1 VVKLRKK
8 YLTAHRSLL
17 IAHRSNLSAIT
28 YIYLLMKHFLLL
40 LSAFA
45 LAACVANAPAPGT
58 SPEPVTDQD
67 TPEQTGSE
75 KSTLG
80 QPAKAQALD
89 SYRLAT
95 PETVPS
101 TEPVQQS
108 SIDVVPVS
116 EKGKDAQAQAP
127 VDPYKA
133 FPSLAEG
140 VFAYADALYKAGFAD
155 SAVAYLQRFR
165 VIKPLWAQWEA
176 KTDSMIF
183 AFDKV
188 RAERAKRFEPL
199 VLEIQNMNRARAA
212 YSMVAETAD
221 SLIALAPDDSL
232 TRWAIEQKQVAY
244 KNTLAKAKK
253 EYAEIK
259 SLADDKAQFAEAQ
272 KKVTE
277 FQMRYRDFEAE
288 LQIQALVDHIRELA
302 QATDAAAA
310 KYWESHDPAEALAK
324 ADEFIKA
331 GKYKDAKEL
340 LNKLKASKLRKEAN
354 AKYHELADAFCNTQR
369 KETSNL
375 FAKAQKQKDPDKK
388 RELLKQAIAP
398 LDKCMSEYPDNSQK
412 KTVVENRQFLEKEIQ
427 K

>member
-1 VVKLRKK
+1 LSDPSGEPSVNAERDSSGQPS
-8 YLTAHRSLL
+8 TAPESE
-17 IAHRSNLSAIT
+17 S
-28 YIYLLMKHFLLL
+28 
-40 LSAFA
+40 
-45 LAACVANAPAPGT
+45 GT
-58 SPEPVTDQD
+58 SQSTVQSADSATPTAETTTSAPSKASEAVPLTDI
-67 TPEQTGSE
+67 GN
-75 KSTLG
+75 G
-80 QPAKAQALD
+80 QP
-89 SYRLAT
+89 
-95 PETVPS
+95 
-101 TEPVQQS
+101 
-108 SIDVVPVS
+108 
-116 EKGKDAQAQAP
+116 AP
-127 VDPYKA
+127 VDPYTA
-133 FPSLAEG
+133 FPTLVDG
-140 VFAYADALYKAGFAD
+140 VFAHANALYKAGLAD

-176 KTDSMIF
+176 KTDSMIL
-183 AFDKV
+183 AFDKT
-188 RAERAKRFEPL
+188 RAEKAKQYEPL

-212 YSMVAETAD
+212 YSMVAQTAD
-221 SLIALAPDDSL
+221 SLISLEPGDAL
-232 TRWAIEQKQVAY
+232 TKWATEQKQVAY

-288 LQIQALVDHIRELA
+288 LHIQALVDHIREAA
-302 QATDAAAA
+302 QATDAAAV
-310 KYWESHDPAEALAK
+310 KYWESHDPAAALAK

-331 GKYKDAKEL
+331 GKYKDAKDL

-354 AKYHELADAFCNTQR
+354 AKYRELADAYCNTQR

-375 FAKAQKQKDPDKK
+375 FAKAQKQKDPEKK

-412 KTVVENRQFLEKEIQ
+412 KTVVENRQFLEKELQ

>member
-1 VVKLRKK
+1 
-8 YLTAHRSLL
+8 
-17 IAHRSNLSAIT
+17 
-28 YIYLLMKHFLLL
+28 MKHFLLL

-45 LAACVANAPAPGT
+45 LAACVGNAPSPETDPSGEPSVNAERDSSGQPSTAPESESGT
-58 SPEPVTDQD
+58 SQ
-67 TPEQTGSE
+67 
-75 KSTLG
+75 STV
-80 QPAKAQALD
+80 QSAD
-89 SYRLAT
+89 SAT
-95 PETVPS
+95 PTAETTTSAPSKASETVPL
-101 TEPVQQS
+101 TDIGNGQP
-108 SIDVVPVS
+108 
-116 EKGKDAQAQAP
+116 AP
-127 VDPYKA
+127 VDPYTA
-133 FPSLAEG
+133 FPTLVDG
-140 VFAYADALYKAGFAD
+140 VFAHANALYKAGLAD

-176 KTDSMIF
+176 KTDSMIL
-183 AFDKV
+183 AFDKT
-188 RAERAKRFEPL
+188 RAEKAKQYEPL

-212 YSMVAETAD
+212 YSMVAQTAD
-221 SLIALAPDDSL
+221 SLISLEPGDAL
-232 TRWAIEQKQVAY
+232 TKWATEQKQVAY

-288 LQIQALVDHIRELA
+288 LHIQAL
-302 QATDAAAA
+302 
-310 KYWESHDPAEALAK
+310 KYWESHDPAAALAK

-331 GKYKDAKEL
+331 GKYKDAKDL

-354 AKYHELADAFCNTQR
+354 AKYRELADAYCNTQR

-375 FAKAQKQKDPDKK
+375 FAKAQKQKDPEKK

-412 KTVVENRQFLEKEIQ
+412 KTVVENRQFLEKELQ

>member
-1 VVKLRKK
+1 MSKTTTIPWGEFSPKHKAYIKNALRN
-8 YLTAHRSLL
+8 R
-17 IAHRSNLSAIT
+17 
-28 YIYLLMKHFLLL
+28 M
-40 LSAFA
+40 
-45 LAACVANAPAPGT
+45 CVAEGAIRSGKT
-58 SPEPVTDQD
+58 
-67 TPEQTGSE
+67 
-75 KSTLG
+75 
-80 QPAKAQALD
+80 
-89 SYRLAT
+89 
-95 PETVPS
+95 
-101 TEPVQQS
+101 
-108 SIDVVPVS
+108 IDHCII
-116 EKGKDAQAQAP
+116 AAA
-127 VDPYKA
+127 
-133 FPSLAEG
+133 
-140 VFAYADALYKAGFAD
+140 
-155 SAVAYLQRFR
+155 
-165 VIKPLWAQWEA
+165 I
-176 KTDSMIF
+176 
-183 AFDKV
+183 
-188 RAERAKRFEPL
+188 
-199 VLEIQNMNRARAA
+199 LEELRRMRNMNRARAA

-288 LQIQALVDHIRELA
+288 LRIQALVDHIREAA
-302 QATDAAAA
+302 QATDAAAV
-310 KYWESHDPAEALAK
+310 KYWESHDPAEALKK

-354 AKYHELADAFCNTQR
+354 AKYHELADAYCNTQR

-375 FAKAQKQKDPDKK
+375 FAKAQKQTDLDKK

>member
-1 VVKLRKK
+1 MAMPLV
-8 YLTAHRSLL
+8 
-17 IAHRSNLSAIT
+17 
-28 YIYLLMKHFLLL
+28 
-40 LSAFA
+40 

-58 SPEPVTDQD
+58 SPEPVADEGAPAQSGT
-67 TPEQTGSE
+67 E
-75 KSTLG
+75 KSALS
-80 QPAKAQALD
+80 QPASAQALD

-95 PETVPS
+95 PENVP
-101 TEPVQQS
+101 TAEPVQQPS
-108 SIDVVPVS
+108 AEVAPDSVTD
-116 EKGKDAQAQAP
+116 KDTQAQAP
-127 VDPYKA
+127 IDPYKA

-140 VFAYADALYKAGFAD
+140 VFAHADALYKAGLAD

-176 KTDSMIF
+176 KTDSMIQ
-183 AFDKV
+183 AFDKT
-188 RAERAKRFEPL
+188 RTERVKRYEPL
-199 VLEIQNMNRARAA
+199 VLEIQNMNRAHAA

-232 TRWAIEQKQVAY
+232 TRWAVAQKQVAY

-272 KKVTE
+272 KKATE
-277 FQMRYRDFEAE
+277 FQMRYRDFEAD

-310 KYWESHDPAEALAK
+310 KYWESHDPAEALKK
-324 ADEFIKA
+324 AEELIKA
-331 GKYKDAKEL
+331 GKYKDAKDL
-340 LNKLKASKLRKEAN
+340 LNKLKASKLRKEAA
-354 AKYHELADAFCNTQR
+354 AKYQELADAYCNTQR

-375 FAKAQKQKDPDKK
+375 FAKAQKQKDPEKK
-388 RELLKQAIAP
+388 RDLLKQAIAP
-398 LDKCMSEYPDNSQK
+398 LDKCMSEFPENSQK
-412 KTVVENRQFLEKEIQ
+412 KTVTDNKQFLEKEIQ

>member
-1 VVKLRKK
+1 MCFLAPFFYFSYMLPKRLGF
-8 YLTAHRSLL
+8 
-17 IAHRSNLSAIT
+17 IG
-28 YIYLLMKHFLLL
+28 LLMAMPLV
-40 LSAFA
+40 
-45 LAACVANAPAPGT
+45 LAACVGNAPSPETDPSGEPSVNAERDSSGQPSTAPESESGT
-58 SPEPVTDQD
+58 SQSTVQSADSATPTAETTTSAPSKASEAVPLTDI
-67 TPEQTGSE
+67 GN
-75 KSTLG
+75 G
-80 QPAKAQALD
+80 QP
-89 SYRLAT
+89 
-95 PETVPS
+95 
-101 TEPVQQS
+101 
-108 SIDVVPVS
+108 
-116 EKGKDAQAQAP
+116 AP
-127 VDPYKA
+127 VDPYTA
-133 FPSLAEG
+133 FPTLVDG
-140 VFAYADALYKAGFAD
+140 VFAHANALYKAGLAD

-176 KTDSMIF
+176 KTDSMIL
-183 AFDKV
+183 AFDRT
-188 RAERAKRFEPL
+188 RAEKAKQYEPL

-212 YSMVAETAD
+212 YSMVAQTAD
-221 SLIALAPDDSL
+221 SLISLEPGDAL
-232 TRWAIEQKQVAY
+232 TKWATEQKQVAY

-288 LQIQALVDHIRELA
+288 LHIQALVDHIREAA
-302 QATDAAAA
+302 QATDAAAV
-310 KYWESHDPAEALAK
+310 KYWESHDPAAALAK

-331 GKYKDAKEL
+331 GKYKDAKDL

-354 AKYHELADAFCNTQR
+354 AKYRELADAYCNTQR

-375 FAKAQKQKDPDKK
+375 FAKAQKQKDPEKK

-412 KTVVENRQFLEKEIQ
+412 KTVVENRQFLEKELQ

>member
-1 VVKLRKK
+1 MLPKRLGF
-8 YLTAHRSLL
+8 
-17 IAHRSNLSAIT
+17 IG
-28 YIYLLMKHFLLL
+28 LLMAMPLV
-40 LSAFA
+40 

-58 SPEPVTDQD
+58 SPEPVADEGAPDQAD
-67 TPEQTGSE
+67 SG

-89 SYRLAT
+89 NYRLAT
-95 PETVPS
+95 PENVPS

-116 EKGKDAQAQAP
+116 EKGRDQAQAP

-188 RAERAKRFEPL
+188 RAERAKQFEPL

-232 TRWAIEQKQVAY
+232 TRWAVDQKQIAY

-272 KKVTE
+272 KKATE

-310 KYWESHDPAEALAK
+310 KYWESHDPAEALKK
-324 ADEFIKA
+324 ADELIKA
-331 GKYKDAKEL
+331 SKYKDAKDL
-340 LNKLKASKLRKEAN
+340 LNKLKASKLRKEAA
-354 AKYHELADAFCNTQR
+354 AKYQELADAYCNMQR

-375 FAKAQKQKDPDKK
+375 FAKAQKQKDSEKK
-388 RELLKQAIAP
+388 RDLLKQAIAP
-398 LDKCMSEYPDNSQK
+398 LDKCMSEFPENSQK
-412 KTVVENRQFLEKEIQ
+412 KTVTDNRQFLEKEIQ

>member
-1 VVKLRKK
+1 
-8 YLTAHRSLL
+8 
-17 IAHRSNLSAIT
+17 
-28 YIYLLMKHFLLL
+28 MKHFRL
-40 LSAFA
+40 LSFAFA

-58 SPEPVTDQD
+58 SPEPVADEAAPDQAD
-67 TPEQTGSE
+67 SG

-89 SYRLAT
+89 NYRLAT
-95 PETVPS
+95 PENVPS

-116 EKGKDAQAQAP
+116 EKGRDQAQAP

-232 TRWAIEQKQVAY
+232 TRWAVDQKQIAY

-272 KKVTE
+272 KKATE

-310 KYWESHDPAEALAK
+310 KYWESHDPAEALKK
-324 ADEFIKA
+324 ADELIKA
-331 GKYKDAKEL
+331 SKYKDAKDL
-340 LNKLKASKLRKEAN
+340 LNKLKASKLRKEAA
-354 AKYHELADAFCNTQR
+354 AKYQELADAYCNMQR

-375 FAKAQKQKDPDKK
+375 FAKAQKQKEPEKK
-388 RELLKQAIAP
+388 RDLLKQAIAP
-398 LDKCMSEYPDNSQK
+398 LDKCMSEFPENSQK
-412 KTVVENRQFLEKEIQ
+412 KTVTDNKQFLEKEIQ